1 MEHDYDQYSYIVH
14 YLLSGVHSGV
24 EMKIHY
30 LQETITCKTMNI
42 YPNCISLFEGITT
55 CHVILMITFV

>member
-1 MEHDYDQYSYIVH
+1 
-14 YLLSGVHSGV
+14 VHSGV